1 MPRVPRR
8 GGSSELQ
15 PELIRPSLD
24 SKLFHMSK
32 RRLILIFG
40 AVIFAIYL
48 ALPFIAGSKS
58 WGDRDG
64 PVIYP
69 EGFHSSAYIIGAEE
83 SGLPKP
89 RRSMTSILSNRPLFY
104 GLRRRPNRVLKNSA
118 TCRFEGIV
126 E

>member
-1 MPRVPRR
+1 
-8 GGSSELQ
+8 
-15 PELIRPSLD
+15 
-24 SKLFHMSK
+24 MSK

-104 GLRRRPNRVLKNSA
+104 GLRRRPKSKSERAELIRGYNDRNLIDVLHAENA
-118 TCRFEGIV
+118 RLDAQ
-126 E
+126 